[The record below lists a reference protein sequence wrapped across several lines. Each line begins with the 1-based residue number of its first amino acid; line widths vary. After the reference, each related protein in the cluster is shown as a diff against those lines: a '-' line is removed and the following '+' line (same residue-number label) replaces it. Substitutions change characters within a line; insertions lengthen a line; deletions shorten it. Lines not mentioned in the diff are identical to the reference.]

1 MSSEDPSD
9 VNTLTFGPT
18 LPSSSAYAIMSL
30 SEVYLLLSSTSSSG
44 NNSVLDSCLN
54 YSKRFNNLGNMS
66 GITDMEKENRGRNIE
81 DLKELLLQKTYSNPT
96 TGEET
101 RLHKYEAS
109 KLIDLMSL
117 TSDPEEAFCL
127 IPSLEGRFSNE
138 DIGEILEFVKRC
150 MRNFT

>member
-1 MSSEDPSD
+1 
-9 VNTLTFGPT
+9 
-18 LPSSSAYAIMSL
+18 
-30 SEVYLLLSSTSSSG
+30 
-44 NNSVLDSCLN
+44 
-54 YSKRFNNLGNMS
+54 
-66 GITDMEKENRGRNIE
+66 MEKENRGRNIE
-81 DLKELLLQKTYSNPT
+81 DLKELLLQKTYNNPT

-138 DIGEILEFVKRC
+138 DVGEILEFVKRC